1 MLNILPP
8 AVMMCFLRVN
18 HMLLCATEVIS
29 LKDNMETLLLHLQVT
44 SSSETRKCGIL
55 VAKQVTYPQFKY
67 SREDTQILFQQETE
81 ENVSEISVLIIHG
94 WLFIDFQKSLCQ
106 CVERERIMKVS
117 TLHKPQVVNQKFSMI
132 NFSLHLFLCQKDGHF
147 SCPDPLSRLRNTEPS

>member
-1 MLNILPP
+1 
-8 AVMMCFLRVN
+8 MMCFLRVN

-67 SREDTQILFQQETE
+67 SREDT
-81 ENVSEISVLIIHG
+81 
-94 WLFIDFQKSLCQ
+94 
-106 CVERERIMKVS
+106 
-117 TLHKPQVVNQKFSMI
+117 
-132 NFSLHLFLCQKDGHF
+132 
-147 SCPDPLSRLRNTEPS
+147 